1 MVESDVKHHKPNQK
15 KTYNNTLYFIM
26 FTIVGPRM
34 CLGRQLAENE
44 VFLFLASFLQR
55 FTFTKANL
63 GDVLSTE
70 GEQTGITR
78 QPIPFTMCFKLR

>member
-1 MVESDVKHHKPNQK
+1 MVESDVKHHQPNPKKPIL
-15 KTYNNTLYFIM
+15 TLYFIM

-44 VFLFLASFLQR
+44 VFLFLASFLQW

-78 QPIPFTMCFKLR
+78 QPIPFTMCFKPR